1 MRVNYV
7 SYWETAAG
15 QSMPPWIAL
24 ALVSMQRAL
33 GDNFTLLTPDSLQNC
48 IDASILGKVWRFEPL
63 TFNMDKGIEAIV
75 ARSDFIRMA
84 YVHRHGGAWI
94 DAESILLRDPTSLLF
109 PTGLDERL
117 HWHSECLF
125 ASLPGNADLAEALA
139 TGLAVETHAWG
150 NPGGIKELV
159 ARSPHHLVPI
169 SPSVCDPGYRPLYNF
184 DSCAVM
190 RRTDIGVSDFLLRDV
205 SLLKLY
211 NTWFKRTATRDESVA
226 EFLDEGTLLSRIF
239 LHIEP
244 NRSYWL
250 GECERLIERCG

>member
-24 ALVSMQRAL
+24 ALVSMRRAL
-33 GDNFTLLTPDSLQNC
+33 GDNFTLLTPDSLENC
-48 IDASILGKVWRFEPL
+48 IDASILRKDWRFEPL
-63 TFNMDKGIEAIV
+63 AFSMDKGIEAIV

-94 DAESILLRDPTSLLF
+94 DADSILLRDPTSLLF

-125 ASLPGNADLAEALA
+125 ASLPGNNHLAEALA
-139 TGLAVETHAWG
+139 KGLGEQAHAWG
-150 NPGGIKELV
+150 NPGGIKEIV
-159 ARSPHHLVPI
+159 ARSPNQQVSI
-169 SPSVCDPGYRPLYNF
+169 ASSVCDPGYRPQYNF
-184 DSCAVM
+184 NSCAVM
-190 RRTDIGVSDFLLRDV
+190 RRTDIEVSDFLLRDV
-205 SLLKLY
+205 SMLKLY

-226 EFLDEGTLLSRIF
+226 EFLGEGTLLSRIF

-244 NRSYWL
+244 DRGYWL
-250 GECERLIERCG
+250 GECERLVEHCG

>member
-15 QSMPPWIAL
+15 QNMPPWIAL

-33 GDNFTLLTPDSLQNC
+33 GDHFTLLTPDSLEHC
-48 IDASILGKVWRFEPL
+48 LDASILGKVWRFEPL

-94 DAESILLRDPTSLLF
+94 DADSILLRDPTSLLF

-125 ASLPGNADLAEALA
+125 ASLPGNVHLAEALA
-139 TGLAVETHAWG
+139 TGLTAEAHAWG
-150 NPGGIKELV
+150 NPGGIKEIV
-159 ARSPHHLVPI
+159 ARSPQQQVPI

-211 NTWFKRTATRDESVA
+211 NTWFKRTATRYESVA

-244 NRSYWL
+244 DRSYWL
-250 GECERLIERCG
+250 GECERLIDRCG

>member
-1 MRVNYV
+1 M
-7 SYWETAAG
+7 
-15 QSMPPWIAL
+15 

-33 GDNFTLLTPDSLQNC
+33 GSKFTLLTPDSLECC
-48 IDASILGKVWRFEPL
+48 IDASILGKDWRFEPL
-63 TFNMDKGIEAIV
+63 TFSMDKEIEAIV

-94 DAESILLRDPTSLLF
+94 DADSILLRDPTSLLF

-125 ASLPGNADLAEALA
+125 ASLPGNDHLAKALA
-139 TGLAVETHAWG
+139 TGLAAETHAWG
-150 NPGGIKELV
+150 NPGEIKDIV
-159 ARSPHHLVPI
+159 AKSPHQLVPI

-184 DSCAVM
+184 GSCAVM

-226 EFLDEGTLLSRIF
+226 EFLGGGTLLSRIF

-244 NRSYWL
+244 DRGYWL